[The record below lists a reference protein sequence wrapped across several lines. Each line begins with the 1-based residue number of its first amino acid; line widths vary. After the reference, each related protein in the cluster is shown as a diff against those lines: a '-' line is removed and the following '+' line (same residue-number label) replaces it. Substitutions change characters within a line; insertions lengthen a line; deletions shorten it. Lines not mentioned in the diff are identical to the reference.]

1 MSLMTSY
8 LKRGHTL
15 YTDNWYTSVD
25 LGRKLLEE
33 DTHLVGTFRKN
44 KRHLPKDVMTG
55 SLKKGEFRAKENEDG
70 MTCMKWKDKRDVYLL
85 STKHSIGFSRTL
97 KRGKE
102 IIKPKIVTDYNNA
115 KAAVD
120 ISD

>member
-1 MSLMTSY
+1 
-8 LKRGHTL
+8 
-15 YTDNWYTSVD
+15 
-25 LGRKLLEE
+25 
-33 DTHLVGTFRKN
+33 
-44 KRHLPKDVMTG
+44 MTG

-102 IIKPKIVTDYNNA
+102 TIKPKIVTDYNNA